1 MNRLRILIAALMACA
16 PLAASAATLTVKVE
30 NIDRRGGDLHVA
42 LYDEARWVND
52 DATPVADRV
61 VPAVPPETTVT
72 FRDIA
77 AGVYGVK
84 SYQDANRDG
93 KFDQNWLG
101 WPLER
106 YGFSRDAR
114 PRLSEPGFAR
124 TKFTLPNGETV
135 LVIHLQ

>member
-1 MNRLRILIAALMACA
+1 M
-16 PLAASAATLTVKVE
+16 
-30 NIDRRGGDLHVA
+30 
-42 LYDEARWVND
+42 
-52 DATPVADRV
+52 
-61 VPAVPPETTVT
+61 VPAVQPETTVT
-72 FRDIA
+72 FKDIA
-77 AGVYGVK
+77 PGVYGLK
-84 SYQDANRDG
+84 SYQDANRNG

-124 TKFTLPNGETV
+124 TKFMLPDVETV